1 MNFLLFIFTILV
13 LSIADGQQCR
23 ARFNQSISGQCSSV
37 DTCNGTILTSNSC
50 EQQRC
55 CVPATSSSS
64 SQTCITANDF
74 DVLYNTSRA
83 RFLRTVLNYGINL
96 AGICDNCQAKAA
108 FLAIA
113 TTMTQNFQTD
123 EAVGSDAQ
131 FATDDNK
138 YGNSQ
143 QGDGI
148 RFRRRGFFG
157 LRGRTMYQRLQ
168 TSMPQYQSLSNPES
182 VALTQNAIMI
192 ASKLWTNP
200 DLMSGKSSSQKTN
213 QRAIKTFFIR

>member
-1 MNFLLFIFTILV
+1 MKYFWLFIFTISV
-13 LSIADGQQCR
+13 LSTVDGQQCQ
-23 ARFNQSISGQCSSV
+23 AKFNQSISGQCSSIN
-37 DTCNGTILTSNSC
+37 TCQGAILSTKTC

-55 CVPATSSSS
+55 CVPATSPST

-83 RFLRTVLNYGINL
+83 VFFRTVLNYGINL
-96 AGICDNCQAKAA
+96 AGICSNCQAKAA

-113 TTMTQNFQTD
+113 ATMTENFQTD
-123 EAVGSDAQ
+123 EAVGTDAQ
-131 FATDDNK
+131 FVADDNK

-143 QGDGI
+143 AGDGS

-168 TSMPQYQSLSNPES
+168 TMMPQYQSLTNPES

-192 ASKLWTNP
+192 ASTLWAHP
-200 DLMSGKSSSQKTN
+200 DLKDGKCLLDHLKTN
-213 QRAIKTFFIR
+213 LILDSF